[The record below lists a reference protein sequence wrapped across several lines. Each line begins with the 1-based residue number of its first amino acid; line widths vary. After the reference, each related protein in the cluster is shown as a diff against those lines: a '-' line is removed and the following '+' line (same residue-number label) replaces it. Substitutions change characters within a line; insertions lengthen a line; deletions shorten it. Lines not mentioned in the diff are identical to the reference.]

1 MARLACPHCNQ
12 PVKVSPIGRWY
23 SRFLCPH
30 CRRALQFGA
39 ATNAIG
45 IAGSSFFFVMMWA
58 LLMGESPGS
67 RWVAAGAGA
76 LWVTL
81 VALSHATR
89 RIEKAP

>member
-1 MARLACPHCNQ
+1 MARRTCPHCSQ

-45 IAGSSFFFVMMWA
+45 IVGSSFFFVMMWV
-58 LLMGESPGS
+58 LLMGESPES
-67 RWVAAGAGA
+67 KWIAAGAGV
-76 LWVTL
+76 LWVAL
-81 VALSHATR
+81 VGWSYAIC
-89 RIEKAP
+89 RIEKAA